1 MILSVCGCDLNNLHA
16 ATLTN
21 ISVVCLH
28 LLETRP
34 VAGSTTKTVVGT
46 LGVLCALCECVC
58 LRLTS
63 TCETESS
70 LIDTKVCVRE
80 KYVKL

>member
-1 MILSVCGCDLNNLHA
+1 MCRSAPAGGDLKNA
-16 ATLTN
+16 AALTN

-34 VAGSTTKTVVGT
+34 VAGSTTKMVVGS

-58 LRLTS
+58 LRP

-70 LIDTKVCVRE
+70 LIDTKVCVR
-80 KYVKL
+80 

>member
-1 MILSVCGCDLNNLHA
+1 MILSVCRCDLNNLHA
-16 ATLTN
+16 AALTN

-46 LGVLCALCECVC
+46 LGVLCECVC